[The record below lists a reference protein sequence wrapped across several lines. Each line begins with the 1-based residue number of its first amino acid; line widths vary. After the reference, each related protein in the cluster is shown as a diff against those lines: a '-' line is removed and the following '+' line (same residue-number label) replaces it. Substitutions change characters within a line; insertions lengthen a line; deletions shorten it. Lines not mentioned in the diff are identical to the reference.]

1 MRASYAYAYSY
12 SYSAVPLLT
21 VFCRSCIRMS
31 MSPLRLAPRAAV
43 LVMAAVSAVS
53 ARGAAE
59 APRDLASLLQ
69 PLRDAHDMPAL
80 AGAVVQGGR
89 VVALG
94 AVGVRKRGADAAVT
108 PADRF
113 HIGSCTKSMTATLI
127 ATFVEESTL
136 SWTTTV
142 GDVFPDLKGTM
153 HEGWSAVTLEQLLTH
168 RAGAPATL
176 DADGLWGRLWAHTG
190 TPVEQRRTLVEG
202 VTRRPPDPAPGTR
215 YVYSNAG
222 YAIAGAMLEKVAAR
236 PWEDLLR
243 QRLFEPLGMASAGF
257 GAPGTK
263 GRLDQPLGHTAAGK
277 PVELGPGADNPAA
290 IGPGGTVHCT
300 LADWARYAALH
311 LPGGRGGGVQLAP
324 ETFDRL
330 HAPVPGEGQA
340 YAMGWIVCDRDWG
353 GGRVLMH
360 AGTNTMW
367 YAVVWMAPKKDF
379 AVLVAANQGGDAAA
393 KACDLAAWAMIQ
405 DHRRKRE

>member
-1 MRASYAYAYSY
+1 
-12 SYSAVPLLT
+12 
-21 VFCRSCIRMS
+21 
-31 MSPLRLAPRAAV
+31 MSPGGLLRRGVATLALAGFASLPTP
-43 LVMAAVSAVS
+43 
-53 ARGAAE
+53 AAE
-59 APRDLASLLQ
+59 SLQPRDLAALLK
-69 PLRDAHDMPAL
+69 PLRDAHDMPAM

-89 VVALG
+89 LVALG
-94 AVGVRKRGADAAVT
+94 ATGVRKRGADEPVT

-127 ATFVEESTL
+127 ATYVEEGRL
-136 SWTTTV
+136 AWTTTV
-142 GDVFPDLKGTM
+142 GEAFPDQKGTM
-153 HEGWSAVTLEQLLTH
+153 HEGWRGVTLEQLLTH

-202 VTRRPPDPAPGTR
+202 VTRRSPDPPPGTR
-215 YVYSNAG
+215 HVYSNAG
-222 YAIAGAMLEKVAAR
+222 YAIAGAMLEKAAGR
-236 PWEDLLR
+236 PWETLMR
-243 QRLFEPLGMASAGF
+243 ERLFEPLGMASAGF
-257 GAPGTK
+257 GAPGTT

-277 PVELGPGADNPAA
+277 PVELGPGSDNPAA

-311 LPGGRGGGVQLAP
+311 LPGGRGGVRLKP

-330 HAPVPGEGQA
+330 HAPAPGEGQA
-340 YAMGWIVCDRDWG
+340 YAMGWVVCDRDWG

-360 AGTNTMW
+360 AGTNTIW
-367 YAVVWMAPKKDF
+367 YAVVWLAPKRDF

-393 KACDLAAWAMIQ
+393 KACDRGAWALIQ
-405 DHRRKRE
+405 DHLRQAPPPK